1 MRDGFERSSELT
13 MPSSDTPT
21 THDSTPAC
29 VAVVDDDPTVRRLLR
44 AWLEAQGYK
53 VVEHA
58 SARSILEAGVTD
70 ITAMCL
76 DLELGDAGGIDV
88 LKQIRTDEPELPVI
102 VVTADTEIGT
112 VVDAMRAGA
121 YDYIIKPLERER
133 VVVAVGNAIERTLLT
148 RRVWALSR
156 TLDDSRALQ
165 SLVGQS
171 AAMRKLAATVQRVLH
186 SDVAVCILGESG
198 TGKELVARAIHQD
211 GRRKRGPF
219 VAINCAAIPDNLQES
234 ELFGHE
240 RGAFTGA
247 NAVYRGRFEQA
258 EGGTLFLDELGDM
271 NPSTQVKLL
280 RALQEKTIRRIGGS
294 HDIRTNVRVICATHK
309 NLEREVSAGKFRE
322 DLYFRLMVYP
332 IEVPSLRERLD
343 DIPLLVAH
351 FMKTLREDVGREV
364 TRLSPEA
371 LDALSAHQWPGNVR
385 ELQNVIHRAMLSS
398 RTDVIELFD
407 LPPSLQKAVSRPVL
421 SQLLQADASAPSS
434 SPATPSG
441 LPTLVLRDLEQL
453 AMQQALKQT
462 NGHVANAAKLLGIG
476 RATLYRRLVES
487 GATIDEGTA

>member
-1 MRDGFERSSELT
+1 MT
-13 MPSSDTPT
+13 NSDSPPANEPV
-21 THDSTPAC
+21 PAC

-44 AWLEAQGYK
+44 AWLEAQGYR
-53 VVEHA
+53 VSEHA
-58 SARSILEAGVTD
+58 SARSILEAGVSD
-70 ITAMCL
+70 LSALCL
-76 DLELGDAGGIDV
+76 DLELGDATGIEV

-102 VVTADTEIGT
+102 VVTADADIST

-121 YDYIIKPLERER
+121 YDYVIKPLERER

-156 TLDDSRALQ
+156 TLDDARALQ
-165 SLVGQS
+165 TLVGQS
-171 AAMRKLAATVQRVLH
+171 PVMRKLAATVQRVLH

-198 TGKELVARAIHQD
+198 TGKELVARAIHQE

-271 NPSTQVKLL
+271 NASTQVKLL

-309 NLEREVSAGKFRE
+309 NLEREVSAGRFRE

-332 IEVPSLRERLD
+332 VEVPSLRERLE

-351 FMKTLREDVGREV
+351 FMKVLREDVGREV
-364 TRLSPEA
+364 SRLSPQA
-371 LDALSAHQWPGNVR
+371 LEALSAHAWPGNVR

-398 RTDVIELFD
+398 RADMIELAD
-407 LPPSLQKAVSRPVL
+407 LPNTLQKAVTKP
-421 SQLLQADASAPSS
+421 LLPNLQQADS
-434 SPATPSG
+434 SPAPAPVSG
-441 LPTLVLRDLEQL
+441 NALPTLNLRDLEQL
-453 AMQQALKQT
+453 AIQQALKQT
-462 NGHVANAAKLLGIG
+462 QGHVAHAAKLLGIG

-487 GATIDEGTA
+487 GATVDEGTS